1 MFSRYS
7 SSSDQLVSSFLRN
20 YYLCRF
26 LYFSV
31 EIGRNKKIFSTFFW
45 NWRTREKEKMEL
57 ESDNLEEKIRE
68 DNTEMNWGRFF
79 GTVAREHLFVVFIK
93 YQITVTVLLKYINGT
108 HTVCDIQR
116 ISVKCHN
123 DSFTKQSM
131 VFHRWKWKGKFQ
143 FNKTTKISSKFVFEG
158 EIFCV

>member
-7 SSSDQLVSSFLRN
+7 SSVDQLVSSFLRN

-79 GTVAREHLFVVFIK
+79 LERWHANIYLLFSLSTKLQLLCYYSISREHIL
-93 YQITVTVLLKYINGT
+93 YYCMW
-108 HTVCDIQR
+108 HTVYYREVSQW
-116 ISVKCHN
+116 
-123 DSFTKQSM
+123 FFYETKYGFS
-131 VFHRWKWKGKFQ
+131 
-143 FNKTTKISSKFVFEG
+143 
-158 EIFCV
+158 

>member
-7 SSSDQLVSSFLRN
+7 SSVDQLVSSFLRN

-31 EIGRNKKIFSTFFW
+31 EIGRNKKIFSTFFLKLEDE
-45 NWRTREKEKMEL
+45 RERKNGARERQSRRKNKRGQHRDEL
-57 ESDNLEEKIRE
+57 RKI
-68 DNTEMNWGRFF
+68 FF

-93 YQITVTVLLKYINGT
+93 YQITVTVLLQYIKGT
-108 HTVCDIQR
+108 HTVCDIQC
-116 ISVKCHN
+116 ITVKCFS

-131 VFHRWKWKGKFQ
+131 VFHK
-143 FNKTTKISSKFVFEG
+143 
-158 EIFCV
+158 